1 MNKSIR
7 IILLSSFL
15 IFFFIGEAQ
24 EYNYARLSI
33 IYGGDIPFNFKTIE
47 NYKNG
52 IRIDEGTII
61 GITLVDSNQVG
72 HDLEGFDLR
81 FRSFNAQANIEGTN
95 GNLPLSTIQVEAS
108 NNLGL
113 PAPDA
118 NYKGLQSLSTS
129 WVNLVE
135 YTQNPVDPP
144 DFNNLDW
151 ANHQIKVSYECGVA
165 TSLLGAASD
174 YYSVEIE
181 IELVPTGP
189 GF

>member
-1 MNKSIR
+1 MSWSIK
-7 IILLSSFL
+7 IVLLSILLSFSFK
-15 IFFFIGEAQ
+15 GNAQ

-33 IYGGDIPFNFKTIE
+33 IYGGDIPFNFKTID

-61 GITLVDSNQVG
+61 GITLVDSNQTG
-72 HDLEGFDLR
+72 ADLEGFDLR

-95 GNLPLSTIQVEAS
+95 GNLPLSTIQVEAN

-113 PAPDA
+113 PAPYA
-118 NYKGLQSLSTS
+118 NYTGLQSLSTS
-129 WVNLVE
+129 WINLVE
-135 YTQNPVDPP
+135 YTQNPVNPP
-144 DFNNLDW
+144 DFNNLSW
-151 ANHQIKVSYECGVA
+151 AIHQIKISYECGVA
-165 TSLLGAASD
+165 TSLLGAESD